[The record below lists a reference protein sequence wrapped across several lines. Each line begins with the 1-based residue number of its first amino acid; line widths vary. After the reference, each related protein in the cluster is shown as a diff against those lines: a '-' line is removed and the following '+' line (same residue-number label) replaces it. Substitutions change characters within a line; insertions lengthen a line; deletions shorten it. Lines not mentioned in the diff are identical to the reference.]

1 MLDFSELRWRG
12 SGEASPSTSTAS
24 IPCLQ
29 WAIHNYCH
37 FNSVEKS
44 FKRLQGL
51 HVLLNRGGICVNAN
65 HRCTWRHEHT
75 PFWRSLESWSQ
86 FPLNVAALDPADCG
100 QWSPLSLKLLN
111 FPERKKSPHKCPCT
125 PPQWLCLFQS
135 LSFYFYFS
143 PTLMAN
149 GPPFVPSSSIICAA
163 GYPRHKIS
171 HLTHGWT
178 IWLLH
183 LATNGDLQTAET
195 AGWRTWGMSQM
206 EKIHVDKCTSPCA
219 FTEWRMMVEF
229 IF

>member
-1 MLDFSELRWRG
+1 M
-12 SGEASPSTSTAS
+12 AT
-24 IPCLQ
+24 
-29 WAIHNYCH
+29 
-37 FNSVEKS
+37 
-44 FKRLQGL
+44 
-51 HVLLNRGGICVNAN
+51 
-65 HRCTWRHEHT
+65 
-75 PFWRSLESWSQ
+75 
-86 FPLNVAALDPADCG
+86 LDPTDGG
-100 QWSPLSLKLLN
+100 QGSPLSFNLLN
-111 FPERKKSPHKCPCT
+111 CPERKKSPFKCPCT

-163 GYPRHKIS
+163 GFPRHKIS

-206 EKIHVDKCTSPCA
+206 DKFMWINVPPPVLLRSGRWWLNSSFSFGLKRRDGKSCRVQDRKA
-219 FTEWRMMVEF
+219 TERLDGAPTECNLYMGCKLLKSS
-229 IF
+229 IKSG